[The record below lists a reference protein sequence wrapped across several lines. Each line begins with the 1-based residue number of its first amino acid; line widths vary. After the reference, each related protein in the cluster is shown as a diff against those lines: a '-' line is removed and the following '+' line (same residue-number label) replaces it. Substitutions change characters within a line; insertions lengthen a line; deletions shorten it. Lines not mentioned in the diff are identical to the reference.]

1 MWNPFSINLFLA
13 RNILEESKNPE
24 GAQNAIVSPSS
35 NLAGFTSS
43 NSDSELQE
51 KIIMAD
57 KKQEIMILLRFKAL
71 QKYVRLKIFCKTSH
85 HQILILF
92 YYLNNLINLLE
103 LFFYWQRKHESRF
116 FDQSQNPHER
126 LKYHF

>member
-51 KIIMAD
+51 KIIIAD

-85 HQILILF
+85 RQILILF